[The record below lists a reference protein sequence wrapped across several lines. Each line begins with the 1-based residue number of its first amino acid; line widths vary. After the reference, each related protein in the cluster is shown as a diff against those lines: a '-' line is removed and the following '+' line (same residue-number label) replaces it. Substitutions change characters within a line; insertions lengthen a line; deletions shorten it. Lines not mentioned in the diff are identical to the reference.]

1 MPVAGPSDFKANK
14 FRDYSLSAPR
24 RTSGCPAVRRFV
36 LHFPTQQHRFNE
48 IDSPKESM
56 EIFFTILI
64 MTLVV
69 SLSSVAARILPF
81 QIPLPLVQIA
91 AGALLAFPVFGLH
104 VDFDPELFLVLFIP
118 PLLFADGWKTPINEF
133 LHHGR
138 EIMGLALVLVLITV
152 VGIGYLIYWLVPGIP
167 LIPAFA
173 LAAVLSP
180 TDAVAL
186 SGIVGEGRI
195 PKKIMSIVQGEAL
208 MNDASGLVSLK
219 FAVAVAMGTMVFT
232 WGGASVE
239 FLKVAVGGLV
249 AGVAI
254 CWLYGRSLRL
264 LSRWSGDDPA
274 TQTVLLL
281 LLPFASYLIAE
292 HLGVSGILAAVAAGM
307 TITRSGIIRQAP
319 LAMRLRAN
327 SVWQMLEF
335 VFNGMVF
342 LMLGLQLPDIL
353 STSIAQANADPNVEL
368 WMLFTD
374 VLLVYAALMVVR
386 FGWLWIMKRTS
397 MRLLKKK
404 PLEFTNYSL
413 RELLIASFAGVRG
426 AITLAGVL
434 SIPLF
439 LSNGDPFPARYELV
453 FIATGVILVS
463 LLVGVVILPILLRDV
478 ESIDKVGHRREIQ
491 FARAAMAGVAIESLH
506 KMEQRLET
514 DTEENIDPELLKEVS
529 LRVIG
534 NLRRRAEGKNDIEQA
549 QFAENLER
557 RFRLNALRAERAEVY
572 HLRAT
577 QEISNETMQKLLH
590 DLDLLEALLIEKE
603 E

>member
-1 MPVAGPSDFKANK
+1 
-14 FRDYSLSAPR
+14 
-24 RTSGCPAVRRFV
+24 
-36 LHFPTQQHRFNE
+36 
-48 IDSPKESM
+48 M

-64 MTLVV
+64 LTLMV
-69 SLSSVAARILPF
+69 SLSGVAARIIPF

-91 AGALLAFPVFGLH
+91 MGALLAWPTFGLH

-118 PLLFADGWKTPINEF
+118 PLLFADGWKTPTSEF
-133 LHHGR
+133 LNHGR
-138 EIMGLALVLVLITV
+138 EIIGLALVLVLITV

-167 LIPAFA
+167 LLAAFA

-195 PKKIMSIVQGEAL
+195 PKKIMAILQGEAL

-232 WGGASVE
+232 VSGATIE
-239 FLKVAVGGLV
+239 FLKVAIGGLL
-249 AGVAI
+249 AGIAI
-254 CWLYGRSLRL
+254 CWIYGKSLRL

-342 LMLGLQLPDIL
+342 LLLGLQLPAIL
-353 STSIAQANADPNVEL
+353 ETSVTQVEVDPNVDL
-368 WMLFTD
+368 WMLFVSV
-374 VLLVYAALMVVR
+374 VLIYAALMIVR
-386 FGWLWIMKRTS
+386 FGWLWTMQLISR
-397 MRLLKKK
+397 RLLKKR
-404 PLEFTNYSL
+404 PMEFSDYTL
-413 RELLIASFAGVRG
+413 RDLLIASFAGVRG

-434 SIPLF
+434 SIPLY
-439 LSNGDPFPARYELV
+439 LTNGDAFPARYELV
-453 FIATGVILVS
+453 FLATGVILFS
-463 LLVGVVILPILLRDV
+463 LLVGVVVLPVLLRGMPRM
-478 ESIDKVGHRREIQ
+478 DKTAQRHELQ
-491 FARAAMAGVAIESLH
+491 MARAVMAGSAIESLY
-506 KMEQRLET
+506 KMEERLT
-514 DTEENIDPELLKEVS
+514 ADVEENIDADLLKEIS
-529 LRVIG
+529 SRVIG
-534 NLRRRAEGKNDIEQA
+534 NLRRRVDGKEDLDRSLLAES
-549 QFAENLER
+549 LER
-557 RFRLNALRAERAEVY
+557 RFRVTALRAERAEVY

-577 QEISNETMQKLLH
+577 QKISNETMQKLLH
-590 DLDLLEALLIEKE
+590 DLDLLESLLVEKE

>member
-1 MPVAGPSDFKANK
+1 
-14 FRDYSLSAPR
+14 
-24 RTSGCPAVRRFV
+24 
-36 LHFPTQQHRFNE
+36 
-48 IDSPKESM
+48 M

-64 MTLVV
+64 LTLMV
-69 SLSSVAARILPF
+69 SLSGVAARIIPF

-91 AGALLAFPVFGLH
+91 LGALLAWPTFGLH

-118 PLLFADGWKTPINEF
+118 PLLFADGWKTPTSEF

-138 EIMGLALVLVLITV
+138 EIIGLALVLVLITV

-167 LIPAFA
+167 LLPAFA

-195 PKKIMSIVQGEAL
+195 PKKIMSILQGEAL

-232 WGGASVE
+232 VSGATVE
-239 FLKVAVGGLV
+239 FLKVAIGGLL
-249 AGVAI
+249 AGIAI
-254 CWLYGRSLRL
+254 CWLYGKSLRL
-264 LSRWSGDDPA
+264 FSRWSGDDPA

-292 HLGVSGILAAVAAGM
+292 HIGVSGILAAVAAGM

-353 STSIAQANADPNVEL
+353 HNSLTQAEVDPNVDF
-368 WMLFTD
+368 WML
-374 VLLVYAALMVVR
+374 VLSVALIYAALMIVR
-386 FGWLWIMKRTS
+386 FSWLFMMQLISK
-397 MRLLKKK
+397 RLLKKK
-404 PLEFTNYSL
+404 PMEFTSYSM

-439 LSNGDPFPARYELV
+439 LTNGDAFPARYELV
-453 FIATGVILVS
+453 FLATGVILFS
-463 LLVGVVILPILLRDV
+463 LLVGVILLPLLLRG
-478 ESIDKVGHRREIQ
+478 IDGHDKTAHRHEVQ
-491 FARAAMAGVAIESLH
+491 MARAVMAGTAIESLH
-506 KMEQRLET
+506 KMEERLVA
-514 DTEENIDPELLKEVS
+514 DTEENIDPELIKEVS
-529 LRVIG
+529 SRVTG
-534 NLRRRAEGKNDIEQA
+534 NLRRRVVGKEDLDRSL
-549 QFAENLER
+549 FAENLER
-557 RFRLNALRAERAEVY
+557 RFRLTALRAERAELY

-577 QEISNETMQKLLH
+577 QKISNETMQKLLH